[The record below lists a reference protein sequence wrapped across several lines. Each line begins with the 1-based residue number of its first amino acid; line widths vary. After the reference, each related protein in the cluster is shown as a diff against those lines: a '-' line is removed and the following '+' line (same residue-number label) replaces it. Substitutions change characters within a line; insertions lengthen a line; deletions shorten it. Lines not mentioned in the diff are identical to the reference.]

1 MPSKKEEEEERRAK
15 HQHPK
20 KIQTPIWGDQR
31 VIDLSKTLTQNSI
44 SIT

>member
-1 MPSKKEEEEERRAK
+1 MPSKKEEEEEERRAK
-15 HQHPK
+15 HPK